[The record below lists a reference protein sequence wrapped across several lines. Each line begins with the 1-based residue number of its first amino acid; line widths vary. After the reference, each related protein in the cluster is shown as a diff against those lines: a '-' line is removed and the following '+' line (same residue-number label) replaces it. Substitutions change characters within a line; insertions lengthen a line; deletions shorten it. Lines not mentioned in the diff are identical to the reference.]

1 MDFFLLL
8 ITLQLFVNLFFIS
21 RSKNGLM
28 QDKLLKLYI
37 LIAGISVFSKF
48 VLLVNENVPNLLV
61 TVSSTFAF
69 AALTHLYIRCV
80 VTKQKINNR
89 TILLHLLPFL
99 FSIVLFIGEIII
111 IFFIPELKNHEAVLV
126 VSRFAL
132 YFRLVSLVVYVFADM
147 YYVFKSSDKRPFFS
161 FKTDKVLVAVFIVNK
176 VLLALIITAGLLDYN
191 VFSFLAFLQNLIISS
206 LIMYYRVFLPYQHKI
221 SEQQQLLKELI
232 FKSEMDEVKPKYQK
246 VGYDAEKLQAYM
258 GTLEVYLENGR
269 PYLDMDLTFDRLSED
284 TGINKHDLSY
294 VLNQHLNM
302 NFYQLINYKRVDYF
316 LEHIY
321 EIETEGK
328 SILELAFE
336 SGFNSKSTFNKY
348 FKLHT
353 GTSPSDY
360 IKNRENILVKIP

>member
-1 MDFFLLL
+1 MEFFLLL
-8 ITLQLFVNLFFIS
+8 ITLQLFINLFFIS
-21 RSKNGLM
+21 RSKSGLM
-28 QDKLLKLYI
+28 QDKLLKMYI
-37 LIAGISVFSKF
+37 LIAAISVFSKF

-80 VTKQKINNR
+80 VTKKEISNK

-99 FSIVLFIGEIII
+99 FSIVLFIGEVFI
-111 IFFIPELKNHEAVLV
+111 IFFFPQLKNHGTVLLI
-126 VSRFAL
+126 SSFAL
-132 YFRLVSLVVYVFADM
+132 YFRLVSLVVYVFADI
-147 YYVFKSSDKRPFFS
+147 YYVFKTADKRPFFS
-161 FKTDKVLVAVFIVNK
+161 FKTDKVLVAVFILNK
-176 VLLALIITAGLLDYN
+176 VVLALIITASLLDYN
-191 VFSFLAFLQNLIISS
+191 VFSFLAFLQNLVISS

-221 SEQQQLLKELI
+221 AEQQQLLKELI
-232 FKSEMDEVKPKYQK
+232 FKNKMDEVKPKYQK
-246 VGYDAEKLQAYM
+246 VGYDTEKLQAFVS
-258 GTLEVYLENGR
+258 TLEIYLENDR

-284 TGINKHDLSY
+284 TGISKHDLSY
-294 VLNQHLNM
+294 VLNQHLNT

-316 LEHIY
+316 LEHIH
-321 EIETEGK
+321 EIETEAK

-360 IKNRENILVKIP
+360 IKNRENNLVNIP